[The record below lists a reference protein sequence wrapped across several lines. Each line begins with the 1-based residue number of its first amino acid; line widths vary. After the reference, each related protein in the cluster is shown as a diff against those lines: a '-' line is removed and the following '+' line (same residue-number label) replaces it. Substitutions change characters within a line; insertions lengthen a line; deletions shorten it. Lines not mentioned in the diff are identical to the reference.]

1 MSRDTNTPN
10 KKTSIKDPHAKRE
23 ASNYD
28 NPVASRELLLE
39 IIVKQS
45 APINLEQMVIEL
57 KYTDENQIE
66 GVRRRLIAMARDEQI
81 LRSGRDSY
89 VAFEEADASTTPT
102 SLKDPQAK
110 RESKNYDNPIAS
122 RELLLEI
129 ISEQTA
135 PVNLK
140 HMVAALEYTDDEQ
153 IEGLRRRLFAMV
165 RDGQIF
171 KNRRDGFMSFDHMD
185 LIKGRVQ
192 AHPDG
197 FGFLI
202 PEDGSK
208 DIFLHMKQMD
218 KLLNGDI
225 VAVKIFQFDDRKSRR
240 EGELVKIIQ
249 RAHTTIIGRYF
260 SENGMRYVVPD
271 DKRLTGHILVA
282 DDSSLTVKN
291 EDIVSIEITQ
301 YPRYKHLAAG
311 VLKQVLGEDNAPGM
325 EVTIA
330 LNTHDIPH
338 KWNADVV
345 KEIKKFTG
353 EVSEAEAKPRL
364 DLRQKHFVTI
374 DGADAR
380 DFDDAVFCEKNEAGF
395 VLWVAIADVSH
406 YVKVGSPLDQEAVLR
421 GTSVYFPGE
430 VIPMLPEVLS
440 NGLCSIN
447 PHVDRLTM
455 VCEMHV
461 GAQGAI
467 KDYFFHEAVIH
478 SHHRLTYDQAA
489 EIVFE
494 NKDTVE
500 GVDDLATLKP
510 HLERLKG
517 VYKALQKARKRRKA
531 LEFDTKEVYFVFN
544 EERKIESIKQTVR
557 NEAHM
562 LIEECMVSANICAA
576 KFLKKNKVPNLY
588 RNHEG
593 PNSKKLDDLHTFL
606 AMHGLNMHI
615 AKDALPTT
623 KDYVEI
629 LTAIKQRPDFELIQT
644 VLLRSMLQAT
654 YATDISVGHFGLSL
668 KDYAHFTS
676 PIRRYPDLL
685 VHRGIRHVL
694 QNGSSKGFHYSLE
707 QMDQLGETCSSYERR
722 ADEATRDA
730 SDYLKCEF
738 LTKHLG
744 EEFDGKVVAVTSFGL
759 FVQIN
764 ELLIDGLVHV
774 TSLARD
780 YYQFDAGKQRLV
792 GEKTGQTFRLGDP
805 LRVQVVRVDMQDKKI
820 DFILAGDDAVAD
832 EDDADKKDVKKKAK
846 KSTKKKADK
855 KVEKKAVKKK
865 AVKKT
870 VKAKSVKTDTKA
882 EGSNEKETAFKEP
895 SNTKVVTA
903 KIDDVKEEP
912 KEEPA
917 EKKITAADI
926 YKKKLQSPGEAP
938 PPKMK
943 KVVKTKAE
951 YQAETLQKQQAKEEA
966 APVIPKKKAKKKV
979 KLSKVEK
986 KTKAKKERKD
996 ALESAKPKHQKR
1008 KNKEKG
1014 KPKRVK
1020 NNEVEKAGELVKE
1033 PAKVAK
1039 KKAPKKVTKKII
1051 KKED

>member
-1 MSRDTNTPN
+1 MLTLMSRDTKIKN
-10 KKTSIKDPHAKRE
+10 KSIPKKDPHAKRE
-23 ASNYD
+23 ASHY
-28 NPVASRELLLE
+28 E
-39 IIVKQS
+39 
-45 APINLEQMVIEL
+45 
-57 KYTDENQIE
+57 
-66 GVRRRLIAMARDEQI
+66 
-81 LRSGRDSY
+81 
-89 VAFEEADASTTPT
+89 
-102 SLKDPQAK
+102 
-110 RESKNYDNPIAS
+110 NPIAS

-129 ISEQTA
+129 IAEQSV

-140 HMVAALEYTDDEQ
+140 HMAEALNYTDEDQ
-153 IEGLRRRLFAMV
+153 IEGLRRRLLAMV

-171 KNRRDGFMSFDHMD
+171 KNRRDGFMDFNHMD

-225 VAVKIFQFDDRKSRR
+225 VAVKIFQFDDRKGRR

-249 RAHTTIIGRYF
+249 RAHTTIIGRYYE
-260 SENGMRYVVPD
+260 ENGMRYVIPD

-282 DDSSLTVKN
+282 DDSLLSVEN
-291 EDIVSIEITQ
+291 EDIVAIEITQ

-311 VLKQVLGEDNAPGM
+311 VLKQVLGKDNAPGM

-338 KWNADVV
+338 EWPDDVLE
-345 KEIKKFTG
+345 EIAKFKDKVTAR
-353 EVSEAEAKPRL
+353 EIKPRL
-364 DLRQKHFVTI
+364 DLRKKYFVTI

-380 DFDDAVFCEKNEAGF
+380 DFDDAVYCEQKGSGF

-406 YVKVGSPLDQEAVLR
+406 YVKVDSPLDKEAVRR

-440 NGLCSIN
+440 NGLCSLN

-455 VCEMHV
+455 VCEMHI

-478 SHHRLTYDQAA
+478 SHQRLTYNQAA
-489 EIVFE
+489 AIVFDE
-494 NKDTVE
+494 QESVE
-500 GVDDLATLKP
+500 GIDNLAVLKP

-517 VYKALQKARKRRKA
+517 VYQALKKARKRRHA
-531 LEFDTKEVYFVFN
+531 LDFDTKEVYFVFN
-544 EERKIESIKQTVR
+544 EERKIECINPTVR

-576 KFLKKNKVPNLY
+576 RFLKKHKVPNLY

-593 PNSKKLDDLHTFL
+593 PNSKKIDDLHTFL
-606 AMHGLNMHI
+606 ALYGLNMHL

-623 KDYVEI
+623 RDYVAIIREI
-629 LTAIKQRPDFELIQT
+629 KDRPDFELIQT
-644 VLLRSMLQAT
+644 VLLRSMLQAS
-654 YATDISVGHFGLSL
+654 YATDKSVGHFGLSL

-694 QNGSSKGFHYSLE
+694 QHGSGKGFYYSLE
-707 QMDQLGETCSSYERR
+707 QMNQLGESCSMYERR

-730 SDYLKCEF
+730 ADYLKCEF
-738 LTKHLG
+738 LAKHLG

-764 ELLIDGLVHV
+764 DLLIDGLVHV
-774 TSLARD
+774 TSLDRD

-792 GEKTGQTFRLGDP
+792 GEKTGKVFRLGDP

-820 DFILAGDDAVAD
+820 DFILAGDDAVVQEEPKQMTQKSSSGKASS
-832 EDDADKKDVKKKAK
+832 KKKAQQK
-846 KSTKKKADK
+846 KSLKSK
-855 KVEKKAVKKK
+855 KVLNKPEH
-865 AVKKT
+865 
-870 VKAKSVKTDTKA
+870 
-882 EGSNEKETAFKEP
+882 NE
-895 SNTKVVTA
+895 VV
-903 KIDDVKEEP
+903 
-912 KEEPA
+912 

-926 YKKKLQSPGEAP
+926 YKKKRESAGDDVSP
-938 PPKMK
+938 K
-943 KVVKTKAE
+943 KKTAVKSKAE
-951 YQAETLQKQQAKEEA
+951 YQAELLAKQQEQTENAVKA
-966 APVIPKKKAKKKV
+966 AKKKV
-979 KLSKVEK
+979 KKKAKLSKAEK
-986 KTKAKKERKD
+986 KIQAKKERKE
-996 ALESAKPKHQKR
+996 ALEKVKPKHQAR
-1008 KNKEKG
+1008 KNKQKG
-1014 KPKRVK
+1014 QPKRIKDKEKTKPENALKKGVK
-1020 NNEVEKAGELVKE
+1020 KATRKTLKK
-1033 PAKVAK
+1033 AAK
-1039 KKAPKKVTKKII
+1039 KTAKQVNKT
-1051 KKED
+1051 

>member
-1 MSRDTNTPN
+1 MSRETDSNTNKN
-10 KKTSIKDPHAKRE
+10 SHKDPHAKRE

-39 IIVKQS
+39 IIAKQTE
-45 APINLEQMVIEL
+45 PVDLEQMIDAL
-57 KYTDENQIE
+57 NYTDEDLIE
-66 GVRRRLIAMARDEQI
+66 GVRRRLIAMARDGQI
-81 LRSGRDSY
+81 SRSGRNHYESLNDSDSGD
-89 VAFEEADASTTPT
+89 VSAT
-102 SLKDPQAK
+102 SLKDPQSK
-110 RESKNYDNPIAS
+110 REASNYENPIAS
-122 RELLLEI
+122 REHLLEI
-129 ISEQTA
+129 ISEQSA

-140 HMVAALEYTDDEQ
+140 HMTAALEYTDEEQ
-153 IEGLRRRLFAMV
+153 IEGLRRRLMAMA

-225 VAVKIFQFDDRKSRR
+225 IAVKIFQFDDRKGRR

-260 SENGMRYVVPD
+260 EENSMRYVVPD

-282 DDSSLTVKN
+282 DDASLDVKN
-291 EDIVSIEITQ
+291 QDIVTIEITQ

-311 VLKQVLGEDNAPGM
+311 VLKQILGEDNAPGM

-338 KWNADVV
+338 VWNDDVV
-345 KEIKKFTG
+345 KETSKFKAK
-353 EVSEAEAKPRL
+353 VSAAEAKPRL
-364 DLRQKHFVTI
+364 DLRKKHFVTI

-380 DFDDAVFCEKNEAGF
+380 DFDDAVFCEQNDAGF

-406 YVKVGSPLDQEAVLR
+406 YVKVDSALDQEATLR

-440 NGLCSIN
+440 NGLCSLN

-461 GAQGAI
+461 GPQGAI

-494 NKDTVE
+494 GKNEVE
-500 GVDDLATLKP
+500 GVDDLDILKP
-510 HLERLKG
+510 HLENLKG
-517 VYKALQKARKRRKA
+517 VYKALKKARKRRKA

-544 EERKIESIKQTVR
+544 EERKIESINQTQR

-593 PNSKKLDDLHTFL
+593 PNSKKTDDLYTFL
-606 AMHGLNMHI
+606 AMYGLNMHV
-615 AKDALPTT
+615 AKGEVPTT
-623 KDYVEI
+623 KDYV
-629 LTAIKQRPDFELIQT
+629 AIIDVIKERPDFELIQT

-654 YATDISVGHFGLSL
+654 YSTDKTVGHFGLSL

-694 QNGSSKGFHYSLE
+694 REGSHKGFHYSLD
-707 QMDQLGETCSSYERR
+707 QMNQLGETCSQYERR

-744 EEFDGKVVAVTSFGL
+744 DEFDGKVVAVTSFGL

-764 ELLIDGLVHV
+764 DLLIDGLVHI

-792 GEKTGQTFRLGDP
+792 GENSGQTFRLGDP
-805 LRVQVVRVDMQDKKI
+805 LRVKVVRVDMQDKKI
-820 DFILAGDDAVAD
+820 DFMLAGEHAVAP
-832 EDDADKKDVKKKAK
+832 EDIEKPVKKKAK
-846 KSTKKKADK
+846 KHSKNDDIKKKSRSKRRNNPNQKVPSKEHKAQQEQGSQSKNQQSQPVKELSEKERERKRRQNQKRRQNRK
-855 KVEKKAVKKK
+855 KRQQEQRTPSSPPQSQPTQAKVSGVIPVLKQ
-865 AVKKT
+865 KT
-870 VKAKSVKTDTKA
+870 VNVLKALTKW
-882 EGSNEKETAFKEP
+882 
-895 SNTKVVTA
+895 
-903 KIDDVKEEP
+903 
-912 KEEPA
+912 
-917 EKKITAADI
+917 
-926 YKKKLQSPGEAP
+926 
-938 PPKMK
+938 
-943 KVVKTKAE
+943 
-951 YQAETLQKQQAKEEA
+951 
-966 APVIPKKKAKKKV
+966 
-979 KLSKVEK
+979 LS
-986 KTKAKKERKD
+986 
-996 ALESAKPKHQKR
+996 
-1008 KNKEKG
+1008 
-1014 KPKRVK
+1014 
-1020 NNEVEKAGELVKE
+1020 
-1033 PAKVAK
+1033 
-1039 KKAPKKVTKKII
+1039 
-1051 KKED
+1051 

>member
-1 MSRDTNTPN
+1 M
-10 KKTSIKDPHAKRE
+10 KDPHAKRE
-23 ASNYD
+23 A
-28 NPVASRELLLE
+28 A
-39 IIVKQS
+39 
-45 APINLEQMVIEL
+45 
-57 KYTDENQIE
+57 
-66 GVRRRLIAMARDEQI
+66 
-81 LRSGRDSY
+81 
-89 VAFEEADASTTPT
+89 
-102 SLKDPQAK
+102 
-110 RESKNYDNPIAS
+110 NYDNPIAS

-129 ISEQTA
+129 ITKQTEA
-135 PVNLK
+135 VNLEQMAK
-140 HMVAALEYTDDEQ
+140 ELSYSDENQ
-153 IEGLRRRLFAMV
+153 IEGLRRRLIAMVRDEQILRSGKDGFVSYADSDTDGVAPTTLKDPYAKREASNYDNPIASREMLIKIIADQSAPVNLKHLVAELNYSGENQIEGLRRRLHAMV

-171 KNRRDGFMSFDHMD
+171 KNRRDGFMDFSHMD
-185 LIKGRVQ
+185 LVKGRVQ

-197 FGFLI
+197 FGFLT

-208 DIFLHMKQMD
+208 DIFLHNKQMD

-225 VAVKIFQFDDRKSRR
+225 VAVKIFQFEGRKSRL
-240 EGELVKIIQ
+240 EGELVQIIQ
-249 RAHTTIIGRYF
+249 RAHTTVIGRYF

-282 DDSSLTVKN
+282 DDAGLEVQDG
-291 EDIVSIEITQ
+291 EIVAIEITQ

-330 LNTHDIPH
+330 LNNHDIPH
-338 KWNADVV
+338 KWNDDVV
-345 KEIKKFTG
+345 KEISKFKDK
-353 EVSEAEAKPRL
+353 VSTKEAKPRL
-364 DLRQKHFVTI
+364 DLRKKHFVTI

-380 DFDDAVFCEKNEAGF
+380 DFDDAVFCEQKESEF

-406 YVKVGSPLDQEAVLR
+406 YVKLDSPLDQEATLR

-430 VIPMLPEVLS
+430 VVPMLPEVLS
-440 NGLCSIN
+440 NGLCSLN

-455 VCEMHV
+455 VCEMHI

-494 NKDTVE
+494 NKDQVE
-500 GVDDLATLKP
+500 GVEDLDVLKP
-510 HLERLKG
+510 HLEHLKS

-576 KFLKKNKVPNLY
+576 KFLKKHKVPNLY

-593 PNSKKLDDLHTFL
+593 PNSKKIDDLHTFL
-606 AMHGLNMHI
+606 AMYGLNMHVE
-615 AKDALPTT
+615 KDAIPTT
-623 KDYVEI
+623 KDYVNILNEI
-629 LTAIKQRPDFELIQT
+629 RERPDFELIQT

-654 YATDISVGHFGLSL
+654 YATDVKVGHFGLSL

-694 QNGSSKGFHYSLE
+694 QTGSSKGFYYSLE
-707 QMDQLGETCSSYERR
+707 QMDQLGESCSAYERR

-730 SDYLKCEF
+730 ADYLKCEF
-738 LTKHLG
+738 LTKHIG
-744 EEFDGKVVAVTSFGL
+744 DEFDGKVVAVTSFGL

-774 TSLARD
+774 TSLDRD

-792 GEKTGQTFRLGDP
+792 GENTGKIFHLGDP

-820 DFILAGDDAVAD
+820 DFILAGDDAVVDD
-832 EDDADKKDVKKKAK
+832 EPIKKTMKKSAKKSVKKKATEK
-846 KSTKKKADK
+846 KS
-855 KVEKKAVKKK
+855 
-865 AVKKT
+865 
-870 VKAKSVKTDTKA
+870 KAKVVKEEVVKEEVVEEPEKIVKSEEPVKTEA
-882 EGSNEKETAFKEP
+882 IS
-895 SNTKVVTA
+895 TA
-903 KIDDVKEEP
+903 KEEPVKTEVVATVKEEP
-912 KEEPA
+912 QP
-917 EKKITAADI
+917 KKITAADI

-938 PPKMK
+938 PK
-943 KVVKTKAE
+943 KAASKKKSAVKTKAE
-951 YQAETLQKQQAKEEA
+951 YQAEVFNGLAEA
-966 APVIPKKKAKKKV
+966 EPEAPVTAVKKKAKKKI

-1014 KPKRVK
+1014 KPKRI
-1020 NNEVEKAGELVKE
+1020 KAKEEGESSST
-1033 PAKVAK
+1033 AKSSNL
-1039 KKAPKKVTKKII
+1039 KAVTKKSV
-1051 KKED
+1051 KKAVKKVVKKSVKSEDKK

>member
-1 MSRDTNTPN
+1 MPRNTDKTNKP
-10 KKTSIKDPHAKRE
+10 SLQDPHAKRE

-28 NPVASRELLLE
+28 NPVASRELLLD
-39 IIVKQS
+39 VLSKQS
-45 APINLEQMVIEL
+45 SPINLEQVVAEL
-57 KYTDENQIE
+57 NYSDENQIE
-66 GVRRRLIAMARDEQI
+66 GVRRRLIAMVRDEQI
-81 LRSGRDSY
+81 LRSGRDC
-89 VAFEEADASTTPT
+89 FTTFDEIDT
-102 SLKDPQAK
+102 SNIKATTLKDPQAK
-110 RESKNYDNPIAS
+110 REAKNYENPIAS

-129 ISEQTA
+129 ITKQSA

-140 HMVAALEYTDDEQ
+140 HMVAELDYNDENQ

-171 KNRRDGFMSFDHMD
+171 KNRRDGFMSFEHMD
-185 LIKGRVQ
+185 LVKGRVQ

-197 FGFLI
+197 FGFLT

-208 DIFLHMKQMD
+208 DIFLHNKQMD

-225 VAVKIFQFDDRKSRR
+225 VAVKIFQFEGRKSRL
-240 EGELVKIIQ
+240 EGEVVQIIQ
-249 RAHTTIIGRYF
+249 RAHSVVIGRYHF
-260 SENGMRYVVPD
+260 ENGMRYVVPD

-282 DDSSLTVKN
+282 DDSSLEVN
-291 EDIVSIEITQ
+291 EDDIVAIEITQ

-311 VLKQVLGEDNAPGM
+311 VLKQVLGKDNAPGM

-330 LNTHDIPH
+330 LNNHDIPH
-338 KWNADVV
+338 TWNDEVV
-345 KEIKKFTG
+345 KEISKFKKT
-353 EVSEAEAKPRL
+353 VSDKEAKPRL
-364 DLRQKHFVTI
+364 DLRKKHFVTI

-380 DFDDAVFCEKNEAGF
+380 DFDDAVFCEQVNSGF

-406 YVKVGSPLDQEAVLR
+406 YVKVGSALDQEAVLR

-440 NGLCSIN
+440 NGLCSLN

-461 GAQGAI
+461 GPQGAI

-489 EIVFE
+489 DIVFE
-494 NKDTVE
+494 NKDKVE
-500 GVDDLATLKP
+500 GVDDLDILKP

-576 KFLKKNKVPNLY
+576 KFLKKHKVPNLY

-593 PNSKKLDDLHTFL
+593 PNSKKIDDLHTFL
-606 AMHGLNMHI
+606 AMYGLNMHV
-615 AKDALPTT
+615 AKDVIPTT
-623 KDYVEI
+623 TDYVNI
-629 LTAIKQRPDFELIQT
+629 LTEIRDRPDFELIQT
-644 VLLRSMLQAT
+644 VLLRSMLQAS
-654 YATDISVGHFGLSL
+654 YETDTTVGHFGLSL

-694 QNGSSKGFHYSLE
+694 QNGSSKGFEYSLE
-707 QMDQLGETCSSYERR
+707 QMDQLGETCSGYERR

-730 SDYLKCEF
+730 ADYLKCEF
-738 LTKHLG
+738 LTKHTG
-744 EEFDGKVVAVTSFGL
+744 DEFDGKVVAVTSFGL

-764 ELLIDGLVHV
+764 DLLIDGLVHV

-792 GEKTGQTFRLGDP
+792 GENTGQIFRLGDA

-820 DFILAGDDAVAD
+820 DFILAGEHAVN
-832 EDDADKKDVKKKAK
+832 EDDEPLKKKNK
-846 KSTKKKADK
+846 KPTKKKATK
-855 KVEKKAVKKK
+855 KESTAKAVE
-865 AVKKT
+865 ASAEEPVK
-870 VKAKSVKTDTKA
+870 KAKSVKKSAIKKKA
-882 EGSNEKETAFKEP
+882 IKADVATEDA
-895 SNTKVVTA
+895 
-903 KIDDVKEEP
+903 VKEEEV
-912 KEEPA
+912 KTEPQ

-926 YKKKLQSPGEAP
+926 YKKKLQSPGEKP
-938 PPKMK
+938 QK
-943 KVVKTKAE
+943 KEAIEKKPSVKSKAE
-951 YQAETLQKQQAKEEA
+951 YQAETLKKQQREEEKAVKA
-966 APVIPKKKAKKKV
+966 APKKKAKKKV

-986 KTKAKKERKD
+986 KSKAKKERKE
-996 ALESAKPKHQKR
+996 AVEKAKPKHQKR
-1008 KNKEKG
+1008 KNKAKG

-1020 NNEVEKAGELVKE
+1020 GKETEAGVVK
-1033 PAKVAK
+1033 
-1039 KKAPKKVTKKII
+1039 PKKVSKKAAKKIV
-1051 KKED
+1051 KKVQKQEDSQ

>member
-1 MSRDTNTPN
+1 MPRDT
-10 KKTSIKDPHAKRE
+10 KTSNTKTSLKDPHAKRE

-39 IIVKQS
+39 VIVKHEV
-45 APINLEQMVIEL
+45 PVNLNQVIETL
-57 KYTDENQIE
+57 KYTDEDQIE
-66 GVRRRLIAMARDEQI
+66 GVRRRLIAMVRDQQI
-81 LRSGRDSY
+81 SRSGRDCY
-89 VAFEEADASTTPT
+89 TVLEEDEIEATTPT
-102 SLKDPQAK
+102 TLKDPQAK
-110 RESKNYDNPIAS
+110 RESSNYENPIAS
-122 RELLLEI
+122 RELLLEVI
-129 ISEQTA
+129 AEQTA

-140 HMVAALEYTDDEQ
+140 HMVALLEYTDENQ

-171 KNRRDGFMSFDHMD
+171 KNRRDGFLSFDHMD

-197 FGFLI
+197 FGFLT

-260 SENGMRYVVPD
+260 EENGMRYVIPD

-282 DDSSLTVKN
+282 DDSSLEVKN

-338 KWNADVV
+338 KWNDDVV
-345 KEIKKFTG
+345 KEIAKFKDT
-353 EVSEAEAKPRL
+353 VSAKEIKPRL
-364 DLRQKHFVTI
+364 DLREKHFVTI

-380 DFDDAVFCEKNEAGF
+380 DFDDAVYCEQTDLGF

-406 YVKVGSPLDQEAVLR
+406 YVKVDSPLDQEATLR

-440 NGLCSIN
+440 NGLCSLN

-461 GAQGAI
+461 GLQGAI

-478 SHHRLTYDQAA
+478 SHHRLTYNQAA
-489 EIVFE
+489 DIVFE
-494 NKDTVE
+494 QKESVD
-500 GVDDLATLKP
+500 GVDDIDVLKP

-593 PNSKKLDDLHTFL
+593 PNSKKIDDLHTFL
-606 AMHGLNMHI
+606 AMYGLNMHI
-615 AKDALPTT
+615 EKDTLPTT
-623 KDYVEI
+623 KDYV
-629 LTAIKQRPDFELIQT
+629 AIINKIKGRPDFELIQT
-644 VLLRSMLQAT
+644 VLLRSMLQAS
-654 YATDISVGHFGLSL
+654 YETDKTVGHFGLSL

-694 QNGSSKGFHYSLE
+694 QNGSNKGFHYTLD
-707 QMDQLGETCSSYERR
+707 QMDQLGESCSTYERR

-764 ELLIDGLVHV
+764 DLLIDGLVHV

-820 DFILAGDDAVAD
+820 DFILAGDDAV
-832 EDDADKKDVKKKAK
+832 EHEEELEKPVKKSKKKKAR
-846 KSTKKKADK
+846 KKKA
-855 KVEKKAVKKK
+855 
-865 AVKKT
+865 T
-870 VKAKSVKTDTKA
+870 VKNTTEENV
-882 EGSNEKETAFKEP
+882 ENVIEEP
-895 SNTKVVTA
+895 STEDAVLEAASEEVTKT
-903 KIDDVKEEP
+903 
-912 KEEPA
+912 
-917 EKKITAADI
+917 KITASDI
-926 YKKKLQSPGEAP
+926 YKKKLQSPGDEAP
-938 PPKMK
+938 PK
-943 KVVKTKAE
+943 KSSKVKSKAE
-951 YQAETLQKQQAKEEA
+951 YQADIIAKQQDQAEQQEA
-966 APVIPKKKAKKKV
+966 VKVPKKKAKKKV

-986 KTKAKKERKD
+986 KTKAKKERKE
-996 ALESAKPKHQKR
+996 AVEKAKPKHQAR

-1020 NNEVEKAGELVKE
+1020 TKEQAE
-1033 PAKVAK
+1033 PAKDAK
-1039 KKAPKKVTKKII
+1039 HAIYKTPKKAKVDKK
-1051 KKED
+1051 